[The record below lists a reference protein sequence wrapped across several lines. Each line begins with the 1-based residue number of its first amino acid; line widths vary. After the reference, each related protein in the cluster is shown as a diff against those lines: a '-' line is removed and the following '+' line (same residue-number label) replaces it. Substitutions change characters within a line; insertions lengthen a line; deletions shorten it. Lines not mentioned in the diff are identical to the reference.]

1 MTENDGATPGE
12 PPGRQPVGAGSLV
25 ADGRYRLVDGAG
37 TTSGLQCWRGH
48 DTVMNRT
55 VALAVAPRPAGDDG
69 AFFHALCVRTA
80 SAAFARVGSAARV
93 FDVADDTARCVVV
106 SEWTPGRSLHEV
118 AGDRPDPAVAARTV
132 LRLAEAVR
140 TAHRQSTILGL
151 DDPVRIRV
159 DESGAAVLAFPATLP
174 GADETTDVAGLGAA
188 LKCMLGDRGSAPA
201 MRALADEAV
210 DGSVRTAAVFAERL
224 GRLLPGAPP
233 DRPEPVARIAAPVRE
248 PEPSPA
254 TTARRSAAVP
264 AVVALVGVACLAAV
278 GWVAGTALSGPRAES
293 AAPTTLPVIVA
304 ASPPTVGGTTVPVV
318 PRAVRAHAQ
327 EGAADNAVTAD
338 LAVDGNPNTAWS
350 TELYPRQ
357 LPAGRAGLGLT
368 VAFAQPVRLG
378 EVWIDSLSAGTHV
391 EIRTAPDGGGPLHLS
406 QVVGTATLDEGITR
420 IPVAA
425 TAAPMS
431 EVLVWITRL
440 GPAGDRFRT
449 SLSEVGFTTFDGP

>member
-1 MTENDGATPGE
+1 MTENDGAAPGE
-12 PPGRQPVGAGSLV
+12 PPSRQPAAGSRV
-25 ADGRYRLVDGAG
+25 ADGRYVLVDRHG
-37 TTSGLQCWRGH
+37 TVDGLQCWRGH

-55 VALAVAPRPAGDDG
+55 VALTVAPRPAGDDG
-69 AFFHALCVRTA
+69 AFFHALCARTA
-80 SAAFARVGSAARV
+80 SAAFGRVGAAARV
-93 FDVADDTARCVVV
+93 FDVADHSACCVVV
-106 SEWTPGRSLHEV
+106 SEWTPGRSLPDV
-118 AGDRPDPAVAARTV
+118 AGDRPDPAAAARIM
-132 LRLAEAVR
+132 LRLAETVR
-140 TAHRQSTILGL
+140 AAHRQSTILGL

-188 LKCMLGDRGSAPA
+188 LRCMLGDRGGAPA

-210 DGSVRTAAVFAERL
+210 DGSVCTAAVFAERL

-233 DRPEPVARIAAPVRE
+233 HRPEPVAETAAPARE
-248 PEPSPA
+248 PEPPPA
-254 TTARRSAAVP
+254 TARRSAAVP

-293 AAPTTLPVIVA
+293 ASPATLPVVAA
-304 ASPPTVGGTTVPVV
+304 ASPPTEGGTAGPVV

-368 VAFAQPVRLG
+368 VAFAQPVRLD
-378 EVWIDSLSAGTHV
+378 EVWIDSLSAGSRV
-391 EIRTAPDGGGPLHLS
+391 EIRTAPAGGGPLHLS

-449 SLSEVGFTTFDGP
+449 SLSEAGFTAFDGP